1 MCVEAVNTCPFVFD
15 SIPGWCKTKKIC
27 VKVVS
32 KDPFMLKYCLDR
44 YKTPELYDKTI
55 DSFFRH

>member
-15 SIPGWCKTKKIC
+15 SIPDWCKTKKIC

-44 YKTPELYDKTI
+44 YKTPEFCDKTI
-55 DSFFRH
+55 DSFFQL